1 MPAEPQPGREQQ
13 SWLCL
18 VFFLCFYG
26 FMAQMRPGESFIT
39 PYLLGPD
46 KNFTQTQARWARMR
60 VGRAGA
66 QGLHG
71 CRHWQ
76 PPVPVGWW
84 QFWWRGCARRGPLGQ
99 SPGASSA
106 CPPICGALASSRGLF
121 AEGITEGICLLLSNK
136 DKGSHWNLTNN
147 LIPHGS
153 LASE

>member
-13 SWLCL
+13 SWWCL

-46 KNFTQTQARWARMR
+46 KNFTRTQARWVRMR

-66 QGLHG
+66 QGLDG
-71 CRHWQ
+71 CRRWQ
-76 PPVPVGWW
+76 PPVPTGWW
-84 QFWWRGCARRGPLGQ
+84 QVWWRGRARHGPLGQ

-106 CPPICGALASSRGLF
+106 CPPICRALASSRGLF
-121 AEGITEGICLLLSNK
+121 GER
-136 DKGSHWNLTNN
+136 DYRRNLTFVQQQGQR
-147 LIPHGS
+147 IP
-153 LASE
+153 LEPD